1 MKMTAM
7 WIQKTIVC
15 AMTLALACSVL
26 AETQSINA
34 KVTRIKGSARY
45 STDSK
50 TWSTLKL
57 GQVLWAGTVIQTAK
71 GSFVDLVLG
80 DALPV
85 VQSPKIGQVSLPY
98 PPSHTPPAFQPS
110 VQANTVRLYEDSAL
124 ALDKLTCT
132 KTGMDEVS
140 DTQFDLRAGKM
151 FGRVKKLSP
160 ASKYE
165 IKLPNGVAGIR
176 GTMFTVDVNGVVTV
190 LEGTVVISIVGADG
204 KVTTVV
210 VEAGNMYDPRSGG
223 PPTKLPD
230 TLLQELILAAKE
242 AGAGVEIGPTS
253 YTIDQTII
261 NVSPTTGTNPGGNN
275 QE

>member
-15 AMTLALACSVL
+15 AMTLALAGSVL
-26 AETQSINA
+26 AETQSISA

-50 TWSTLKL
+50 TWNTLKI
-57 GQVLWAGTVIQTAK
+57 GQTVSAGTVIQTAK

-80 DALPV
+80 DSLPV
-85 VQSPKIGQVSLPY
+85 IQSPKVGQYWVPY
-98 PPSHTPPAFQPS
+98 PPSHTPPGFQPN
-110 VQANTVRLYEDSAL
+110 VQANSIRLYEDSAL
-124 ALDKLTCT
+124 ALDRLTCT

-140 DTQFDLRAGKM
+140 DTQLDLRAGKM
-151 FGRVKKLSP
+151 FGRVKKLSA

-190 LEGTVVISIVGADG
+190 LDGTVVISIIGADG

-210 VEAGNMYDPRSGG
+210 VEAGYMYDPRGGG

-230 TLLQELILAAKE
+230 TLLQELLIASKE
-242 AGAGVEIGPTS
+242 AGAGVEPGPTS
-253 YTIDQTII
+253 YTLDKTVI
-261 NVSPTTGTNPGGNN
+261 NVSPTTGTSPGSNGD
-275 QE
+275 